1 MSDNDEASAT
11 KQAALEALIAADTDT
26 VECKQAAIQLLRTKV
41 YELFSQEPIF
51 DLPVLDYVENRLKT
65 TLCGDRLAD
74 IRNIS
79 NTFVSSEDSDGDIRA
94 LRQGTLSLA
103 QHQLLV
109 SAMVKNYS
117 DYFEAVWTKINL
129 TWVRQLS
136 HNSDID
142 VKLASLESK
151 AAQHKTFQQQAA
163 GAIFGPNNANRQLTV
178 VEKALRSLEDRAG
191 QEFLNIKAI
200 IQNEAALAKKQLLN
214 VQMAFNNTLE
224 SYNVPS
230 IRAEGAATTE
240 LLRATERR

>member
-1 MSDNDEASAT
+1 MSDNDEAFAN
-11 KQAALEALIAADTDT
+11 KQAALEVLIAADTDA
-26 VECKQAAIQLLRTKV
+26 VRCERAAIKLLRTKV

-117 DYFEAVWTKINL
+117 DYFEAVWTKIDL

-136 HNSDID
+136 HNSDIV

-151 AAQHKTFQQQAA
+151 AA
-163 GAIFGPNNANRQLTV
+163 
-178 VEKALRSLEDRAG
+178 
-191 QEFLNIKAI
+191 
-200 IQNEAALAKKQLLN
+200 
-214 VQMAFNNTLE
+214 
-224 SYNVPS
+224 
-230 IRAEGAATTE
+230 
-240 LLRATERR
+240 

>member
-1 MSDNDEASAT
+1 MSDNNEAFAN
-11 KQAALEALIAADTDT
+11 KQAALEALIAADTDA
-26 VECKQAAIQLLRTKV
+26 VECEQAAIQLLRTKV
-41 YELFSQEPIF
+41 YKLFSQEPIF

-151 AAQHKTFQQQAA
+151 AA
-163 GAIFGPNNANRQLTV
+163 
-178 VEKALRSLEDRAG
+178 
-191 QEFLNIKAI
+191 
-200 IQNEAALAKKQLLN
+200 
-214 VQMAFNNTLE
+214 
-224 SYNVPS
+224 
-230 IRAEGAATTE
+230 
-240 LLRATERR
+240 